1 MSDKNKT
8 CIIDGKECSLSDMGA
23 GGASADARVSP
34 CSSPLEDMRDRI
46 VIIGAGIAGVN
57 AATSLAQGHSVVL
70 INREPYLPYYR
81 MRLEEIVSGKSE
93 DDIIMHPASWYKEK
107 GIELLEGEVVGIERD
122 NKSVLLKDGR
132 RLGYDKL
139 LIATGSDAISLPF
152 APGLTLRTV
161 DDAKKLRS
169 ILLSSRGVVS
179 IIGGGL
185 LGLEL
190 ASSIREAFSLPVQV
204 FESADHILPLQLDA
218 ESSDILK
225 ASFLERGINIETSVR
240 LSSYE
245 DGRLID
251 CEGRSYEAGTIIF
264 SVGSS
269 PSKSLGEVSGL
280 ACAKGIIVNEDLVTS
295 DDDIYAL
302 GDCAERDGRCSSLAM
317 YAREMGLYAA
327 KSINGEGLPYRP
339 SQSSTILKVGGIDVA
354 SFGAIDGEARRHEKG
369 LARITAFVKDGV
381 VAGVVLINAKA
392 FMMKA
397 KNAIGKEYTEALFE

>member
-1 MSDKNKT
+1 M
-8 CIIDGKECSLSDMGA
+8 
-23 GGASADARVSP
+23 
-34 CSSPLEDMRDRI
+34 
-46 VIIGAGIAGVN
+46 
-57 AATSLAQGHSVVL
+57 
-70 INREPYLPYYR
+70 
-81 MRLEEIVSGKSE
+81 
-93 DDIIMHPASWYKEK
+93 
-107 GIELLEGEVVGIERD
+107 
-122 NKSVLLKDGR
+122 
-132 RLGYDKL
+132 
-139 LIATGSDAISLPF
+139 
-152 APGLTLRTV
+152 
-161 DDAKKLRS
+161 
-169 ILLSSRGVVS
+169 
-179 IIGGGL
+179 
-185 LGLEL
+185 
-190 ASSIREAFSLPVQV
+190 
-204 FESADHILPLQLDA
+204 
-218 ESSDILK
+218 
-225 ASFLERGINIETSVR
+225 
-240 LSSYE
+240 
-245 DGRLID
+245 ID

-354 SFGAIDGEARRHEKG
+354 SFGAIDGEARRHDKG

-392 FMMKA
+392 YMMKA